1 MFIETDR
8 LVIRDLETSDGAIFA
23 DMASDGSLVP
33 VGLDSAFREWVDE
46 WLTDAQQ
53 LAKND
58 DPAVEYLAYTI
69 ELKGTQQVVGSVGCS
84 YYKDLEKIG
93 ICYFIGTEY
102 RKHGYAAEAV
112 KAYVPY
118 FLQRYQ
124 QDEIIATVL
133 ESNVPSWKTVEK
145 AGFTLTEKKQYQD
158 FDDASE
164 QPYRFYRYTL

>member
-84 YYKDLEKIG
+84 YYKDLGKN
-93 ICYFIGTEY
+93 
-102 RKHGYAAEAV
+102 
-112 KAYVPY
+112 
-118 FLQRYQ
+118 RY
-124 QDEIIATVL
+124 L
-133 ESNVPSWKTVEK
+133 
-145 AGFTLTEKKQYQD
+145 L
-158 FDDASE
+158 
-164 QPYRFYRYTL
+164 FYRDGIQKTRLRGGGCQSVCPIFFTAVSAG